1 MCGSLRLAPIILAL
15 LHSLT
20 FYHVWLI
27 RGSIEYIQCILCQT
41 NGTDGFAKGT
51 YHQLAIIWKNRKR
64 KVEFKLRGQIC
75 CKTHGNF
82 FINTCNKKEVH
93 GESATIYHSVHCQ
106 YYTSNAFFRQCSC
119 VNLKISTACHSP
131 QTLPSFNT
139 DLVTLVVHCHY
150 IMSQLI

>member
-1 MCGSLRLAPIILAL
+1 MCGSLRLAPIIIAL

-41 NGTDGFAKGT
+41 NGTDRFAKGT

-93 GESATIYHSVHCQ
+93 AWGECNYISFGPLSVLHH
-106 YYTSNAFFRQCSC
+106 NAFFRQCSC
-119 VNLKISTACHSP
+119 VNPKISTVNPPKLPPPS
-131 QTLPSFNT
+131 TL
-139 DLVTLVVHCHY
+139 
-150 IMSQLI
+150 I